1 MDFFPILQNLECDIQ
16 MLFEYQKLQDD
27 LFYVVGI
34 AHEVTRGHSDP
45 QTALDSILSVLDEY
59 LY

>member
-1 MDFFPILQNLECDIQ
+1 MGFFPQPPNHNFYF
-16 MLFEYQKLQDD
+16 LFEYQKLQED
-27 LFYVVGI
+27 LFYIVGI

-45 QTALDSILSVLDEY
+45 QTALSSIMSVLDEY